1 MLELGCRAPRKS
13 ILLSIV
19 VINLFVLV
27 YVQPELVQSWNGL
40 LKAAFRGLQG
50 STDDNDD
57 EDSQDEDLVQ
67 KLAELTVSLMQDI
80 LGDPNVQLVPGADQ
94 PTPQAGPEVD
104 LAPHTRS
111 NAAMKLAVVR
121 SLWAQA
127 HTVLP
132 AQALAESPSETL
144 LTWLM
149 KKEMVLVS
157 ETDTPHDA
165 RTQWANL
172 CAEVIVRSGAAG
184 CSSFLPLH
192 RMFWGAPG
200 ASQRWVWN
208 WIIDV
213 RSRVWRAFME
223 RWRTLA
229 KGWEEAPVLLSV
241 PFACVSILVFLSAGV
256 LMNV

>member
-1 MLELGCRAPRKS
+1 M
-13 ILLSIV
+13 
-19 VINLFVLV
+19 
-27 YVQPELVQSWNGL
+27 
-40 LKAAFRGLQG
+40 
-50 STDDNDD
+50 
-57 EDSQDEDLVQ
+57 Q
-67 KLAELTVSLMQDI
+67 KLAELTVSVMQGI
-80 LGDPNVQLVPGADQ
+80 LGDPKVHLVPSAED
-94 PTPQAGPEVD
+94 PTASCTVSEVD

-132 AQALAESPSETL
+132 AQALAGSPSETL

-149 KKEMVLVS
+149 KKEMELVR

-172 CAEVIVRSGAAG
+172 CAEVIVRTGAVG
-184 CSSFLPLH
+184 CSSSLPLL
-192 RMFWGAPG
+192 RTFWGTQG
-200 ASQRWVWN
+200 ASWRSAWHWTME
-208 WIIDV
+208 V

-241 PFACVSILVFLSAGV
+241 PFAYVSLPISLSAGV
-256 LMNV
+256 LMDSRARV